1 MRNLRPMTLKE
12 TRGPAVRPLIP
23 VVFGAEESVVCGFEA
38 LRGCDDEM
46 AWVEG
51 GNKCLQTYLVGVVV
65 AADGGGSQWSGVEWS
80 GVEWSRV
87 E

>member
-1 MRNLRPMTLKE
+1 MVVKVARPMRMVMRNLRPMTLKE

-46 AWVEG
+46 A
-51 GNKCLQTYLVGVVV
+51 
-65 AADGGGSQWSGVEWS
+65 
-80 GVEWSRV
+80 
-87 E
+87 